1 MEAPLSPVDEHGRAR
16 SPEEIERHWFE
27 KIYQGDKQKQL
38 TLRAAVT
45 GMILGAIMCVS
56 NVYVGLKIGWSMG
69 VAITSCILAWAI
81 FTTLT
86 KMFKLDEF
94 TILENNA
101 MQSAASAAG
110 SMTSAGIVNAIP
122 ALWML
127 NPTAVP
133 PQSVLILWVCLISF
147 LGVFLAIPAKRQMVN
162 IEQLPFPSGIAAATT
177 LRTLHAKSKEA
188 SGQAKALGFAGLLG
202 ALVGFLRDGDWKG
215 RFYPLIPA
223 TFGTEWWHVGNYT
236 AYQLTMRFE
245 GSLLLLAGGALISF
259 RQAWSMLL
267 GASINY
273 LILAPIFLDNGDIMS
288 PASFRNISRW
298 SLWFGVPMMVTS
310 GLLLFVFNWKAVQRT
325 FSTLGT
331 LFGKSTDNND
341 PMNRIE
347 VPSTWFVG
355 GFLIVGAAVVFVGHH
370 FMHITWWMGVIAVL
384 ATFFLVIV
392 ACRVTG
398 ETDTTP
404 VGPMSK
410 MTQLAFG
417 AIKPG
422 DTSVNLLTAQITSGS
437 VSHAGDLL
445 TDLKS
450 GYLLG
455 ANPRQQF
462 FAQFLGVVA
471 GSFIVV
477 PTFFLFVKSPEE
489 LGTEKWPAPAA
500 LVWKAVA
507 ELLGAGPGALPH
519 SAQILILTGGS
530 LGILLVLLERWLPK
544 YKAFIPSPTGLG
556 LAFTFNG
563 FNSVSFFIGSC
574 LALLAAKV
582 WPEWHKKYTV
592 AVSSG
597 IIAGESLMGAFVIL
611 LQRMLPH
618 VFIG

>member
-1 MEAPLSPVDEHGRAR
+1 
-16 SPEEIERHWFE
+16 
-27 KIYQGDKQKQL
+27 
-38 TLRAAVT
+38 
-45 GMILGAIMCVS
+45 
-56 NVYVGLKIGWSMG
+56 
-69 VAITSCILAWAI
+69 
-81 FTTLT
+81 
-86 KMFKLDEF
+86 
-94 TILENNA
+94 
-101 MQSAASAAG
+101 
-110 SMTSAGIVNAIP
+110 
-122 ALWML
+122 
-127 NPTAVP
+127 
-133 PQSVLILWVCLISF
+133 
-147 LGVFLAIPAKRQMVN
+147 
-162 IEQLPFPSGIAAATT
+162 
-177 LRTLHAKSKEA
+177 
-188 SGQAKALGFAGLLG
+188 
-202 ALVGFLRDGDWKG
+202 
-215 RFYPLIPA
+215 
-223 TFGTEWWHVGNYT
+223 
-236 AYQLTMRFE
+236 
-245 GSLLLLAGGALISF
+245 
-259 RQAWSMLL
+259 
-267 GASINY
+267 
-273 LILAPIFLDNGDIMS
+273 
-288 PASFRNISRW
+288 
-298 SLWFGVPMMVTS
+298 MMVTS

-331 LFGKSTDNND
+331 LFGKSTDDND

-370 FMHITWWMGVIAVL
+370 FLHITWWMGIIAVL

>member
-1 MEAPLSPVDEHGRAR
+1 MDANVTSAPPAGA
-16 SPEEIERHWFE
+16 SPEEIERHWYDHV
-27 KIYQGDKQKQL
+27 YQGDKQKQL
-38 TLRAAVT
+38 TLRAAIT
-45 GMILGAIMCVS
+45 GMLLGAIMCVS

-69 VAITSCILAWAI
+69 VAITSCILAWVI
-81 FTTLT
+81 FTSLS
-86 KMFKLDEF
+86 KVFRLSEF
-94 TILENNA
+94 SILENNA

-122 ALWML
+122 ALWMM
-127 NPTAVP
+127 NPGAVP
-133 PQSVLILWVCLISF
+133 PQAILIVWIVLISF
-147 LGVFLAIPAKRQMVN
+147 LGVFLAVPAKRQMIN

-177 LRTLHAKSKEA
+177 LRTLHAKSAEA
-188 SGQAKALGFAGLLG
+188 AGQARALGWAGVFG
-202 ALVGFLRDGDWKG
+202 ALIGFLRDGDWKG
-215 RFYPLIPA
+215 RSYPLIPA
-223 TFGTEWWHVGNYT
+223 TFGTQWIQVGHYT
-236 AYQLTMRFE
+236 AYDLTMRFE

-267 GASINY
+267 GAIVNY
-273 LILAPIFLDNGDIMS
+273 LILAPIFLDNGDITS
-288 PASFRNISRW
+288 PATFRNISRW
-298 SLWFGVPMMVTS
+298 SLWIGVPMMVTS
-310 GLLLFVFNWKAVQRT
+310 GLLLFAFNWKAVQRT
-325 FSTLGT
+325 FSTLGA
-331 LFGKSTDNND
+331 LFGKPATGDD
-341 PMNRIE
+341 PLAAIE
-347 VPSTWFVG
+347 VPSSWFVG
-355 GFLIVGAAVVFVGHH
+355 GFLVVGTAIVLMGHH
-370 FMHITWWMGVIAVL
+370 FMHIAWWMGIIAVV

-445 TDLKS
+445 IDLKS

-462 FAQFLGVVA
+462 LAQFLGVIA
-471 GSFIVV
+471 GGLIVV
-477 PTFFLFVKSPEE
+477 PTFFLFVQSPDQ

-507 ELLGAGPGALPH
+507 ELLGKGPHALPH
-519 SAQILILTGGS
+519 SAQMGILIGSVTG
-530 LGILLVLLERWLPK
+530 IVLVLLERALPK

-563 FNSVSFFIGSC
+563 YNSVSFFLGSVIALVIGK
-574 LALLAAKV
+574 L

-592 AVSSG
+592 AASSG
-597 IIAGESLMGAFVIL
+597 IIAGESLMGAFLIL
-611 LQRMLPH
+611 LQRLLPR